1 MDSDILM
8 TEAVAAE
15 QKVSLFS
22 PLTMDLKA
30 AVDALATA
38 LDRSP
43 HATQDMTILR
53 SFVADPENVNKAQL
67 LDCVSRLMLRHDL
80 TLFIVQTF
88 RPLAVDLVARWLA
101 PRFLDF
107 LISND
112 NIHIVYRIESTAKA
126 FSVILPIAP
135 QTKSLAVT
143 FFAQSPS
150 LFERLNYIDSHNELE
165 NELASNSALIELLL
179 ATYRLLSYST
189 STFAPLWSWS
199 PLFSLLSSTS
209 SNTVRYL
216 TILCLSR
223 VYGITDQQTAQALQ
237 AITNCNDAPVEEFFV
252 EIDNQKVDLRALTIL
267 EQERLAKAQISMLAN
282 NYSTDDTNL
291 HLRDDDLSTLT
302 IDLCGVILPKPHG
315 PVDEVIDDA
324 KKTEPL
330 VLTDTTAKNLHTIG
344 LALSIGAP
352 VLLEGVTGAGKTA
365 LVEEVARKV
374 GRRNELVKIHLG
386 DQTDSKVLLGTYV
399 ATSTP
404 GSFKWQP
411 GVLTA
416 AVREGRWVL
425 IEDIDLAPAEVIS
438 MLLPLLETRHLFI
451 PSRGEKL
458 KAKEGFQL
466 FATRSLLPSKGGRVV
481 RRAGGAETSIG
492 ASLWTKVHVEPL
504 SKPELDLVI
513 HKKFHNISFLSKEV
527 MRVFETII
535 DIYQDPNF
543 SSLASSTMG
552 RFISTRDLMKWCYRI
567 NVLVGAK
574 TQQNGSQGHAI
585 TDFGMDEAV
594 RQDLFSEAIDC
605 FCGMISNYQSWV
617 TILEKI
623 GQVLQLSR
631 EMVNLYIAQYKP
643 NLNISETTI
652 SIGRVNFDRT
662 SNGKDQSGSMVKRER
677 KRPFATTSHALRL
690 LERIA
695 VCVHLNEPILLVGET
710 GTGKTT
716 VVQHLADM
724 MDQNLVVVNLS
735 QQSDSSDLLGGFK
748 PVDGKI
754 IAIPLK
760 EEFDKL
766 FERTFSVKKNAK
778 FLDMLRKTYVHKKWP
793 NFAAMLRQ
801 AVKMAD
807 ARFEAEQD
815 QKEDAQK
822 KKKVSSPQLRNA
834 WKQFTAR
841 LSQFEVQQSQMENK
855 FVFSF
860 LEGSLVKAVRRG
872 DWILLDEIN
881 LATTETLECLSG
893 LLQDASGSL
902 LLTEKGDAEP
912 IKRHP
917 NFRVFACM
925 NPATDVGK
933 RDLPPGLRNRFTEFY
948 VHPPDS
954 RREDLL
960 QIVRQYLSN
969 VVAGD
974 ERACEDVADFYLE
987 AKKLAAEHKL
997 VDGANQRPH
1006 FSMRTLARALTYI
1019 NQISASYG
1027 LRRSLYEGFCMT
1039 FMTPLDKESTALL
1052 RDLIFKTLLR
1062 GIKNPNH
1069 LITQIPKQP
1078 SDDFVQFGYFW
1089 LEKGPQGEEDPN
1101 NFILTPSVESNLY
1114 NLARVVMSGKF
1125 PVLIQGPTSS
1135 GKTSMVE
1142 YVAKRTGHRFVRI
1155 NNHENTDLQEY
1166 LGTYI
1171 SNADGKLVFQEGVLV
1186 EALRKGYWIVLDELN
1201 LAPSD
1206 VLEALNRLLD
1216 DNRELLIPE
1225 TQEIVK
1231 PHPQFMLFATQNP
1244 AGLYGGRKALSRA
1257 FRNRFLELYFD
1268 DIPEAELETIL
1279 SKRCSMAPSYCQKL
1293 VQVYKALMERRQS
1306 TRIFEQK
1313 HGFITLRDLFRW
1325 AGRDAMGYQELA
1337 EHGYMLLAERCR
1349 KAEEKLVVKE
1359 VLEKVMKV
1367 KIDEDKLYDC
1377 EDLEEFAVYDQILKQ
1392 NTGKGNKL
1400 VWTKA
1405 MRRLFSLVT
1414 RCIRFNEPVLLVG
1427 ETGCGKTTVCQML
1440 AETMQKNLSI
1450 VNCHQN
1456 TETAD
1461 LLGGQR
1467 PVRNKNS
1474 SEYEL
1479 KTELLQVLGDRTQL
1493 NLDSSMLDLM
1503 DEFNALGLS
1512 TEDEHIRDLQLKC
1525 KKARTLFE
1533 WHDGP
1538 LVQTLKDGDFFLLD
1552 EISLADDSVLERL
1565 NSVLEPHRLLVLAEK
1580 GGKNVEE
1587 LYAKDGFQ
1595 FFATMNPGGDY
1606 GKKELSPALR
1616 NRFTE
1621 IWVPA
1626 VSDKEDLVQ
1635 IIDEQLQ
1642 HDSLAG
1648 YGLRMLEF
1656 IDWYSNTLGQT
1667 RLVVSLRDILSWVNF
1682 MNSSVSQG
1690 LDASTA
1696 FVHGG
1701 CLVLLDGLGSHASSG
1716 SLLSGNTL
1724 RDFRLKCLRHMI
1736 DIKGNRLL
1744 SERDIIGDKSNS
1756 VVNSDQQMS
1765 IGPFHIPRGSHG
1777 NEKIKF
1783 TLLAPTTSDNAMRVV
1798 RAMQVRKPIL
1808 LEGSPGVGKTS
1819 LVSAL
1824 AAASGHK
1831 LVRINLSEQTD
1842 LMDLFG
1848 SDLPVEGGNSGEFA
1862 WRDAPF
1868 LQAMKAGDW
1877 VLLDELNLASQ
1888 SVLEGLNS
1896 CLDHRGAVY
1905 IPELDREFFCAEQF
1919 RVFGAQNPLQ
1929 QGGGRKGLPKS
1940 FVNRFTQVYVE
1951 QLDADDLLF
1960 ICSHLFPTVDPTV
1973 MKKMIEFNTL
1983 MYDETMIHC
1992 TFGRRGSPWEFNL
2005 RDVFRWLELMQKTD
2019 NLSLGHVPDPS
2030 QYLETIYLQRMRTE
2044 DDRLY
2049 AIRLYEKTF
2058 HTKFVRNT
2066 HPYYHVSRSHVQVGH
2081 SLLSRRASIAGVSS
2095 LEQEQHLLQSSLGP
2109 LETLMK
2115 CVEMNWMA
2123 IVNGPSSSGKTTL
2136 IRLLSSL
2143 TGNVLEEF
2151 AMNGG
2156 VDTMELLGGFEQ
2168 VDLARHRQVVRTRLQ
2183 QLTISVTK
2191 TLLHALTVNVE
2202 DVDRRKHIISQI
2214 RQLSDAFHTF
2224 DHQHRMNDV
2233 LTNTTEPNSDKFDYV
2248 LIERIL
2254 EHVQACSGSD
2264 DKAIEIVRSIR
2275 MNVEELQVLEASS
2288 VSGRFEW
2295 IDGVLI
2301 NALEKGH
2308 WLLIDNANLCNPSV
2322 LDRLNPLFENNGVLM
2337 VNERGL
2343 VDGEVKVIKPHPNFR
2358 MFMTVDP
2365 RNGELSRAMRNRGV
2379 EIALVGSSWISSE
2392 QSVKNLA
2399 NSIGIRGSKL
2409 PLLLRDFHQHVVEKN
2424 KFAKDLNSRD
2434 LLMLCQFLYER
2445 LQRGQSFI
2453 SAAHESL
2460 AQVYPL
2466 SDIASDETLT
2476 SLMHML
2482 ETIPAEA
2489 EDFKNVVAPAACPH
2503 IISGSLLK
2511 ENSAFATVSLQGAV
2525 LFAFFVDPSRF
2536 SELPHL
2542 ADRAIETAAEYFI
2555 ETTSFQDYQLRLQW
2569 LRHVATQNP
2578 ERAATAASAKIS
2590 QAISAVLSH
2599 PLSQAQF
2606 SHHIHLAKI
2615 LNISPNL
2622 LHSMPMDLTQNPQF
2636 ASSVRSITENHIA
2649 KKEIQLFWN
2658 QIENTG
2664 KAQKL
2669 LVRLVTLEYADNE
2682 MRRSAE
2688 KLKVG
2693 SLTVLQQSYCYVQ
2706 GRLNENQ
2713 LSHPI
2718 IATLYTVLETAK
2730 QTVLTWINEVHY
2742 LDASHETFDQFTKL
2756 LDDRSNLLAS
2766 LQTPE
2771 LNLGDLL
2778 ILLKMFKKTAL
2789 SLTIVEGAKADTL
2802 NAQLRE
2808 MVSFFDLNT
2817 GKSMKLLWNFF
2828 RPMTL
2833 STQRVFEVERSI
2845 NEVAASISYFASDK
2859 DETFD
2864 PSNIAFHA
2872 SNELKSNLIEGAATL
2887 YVIDEDKSKNA
2898 MQLARSLSSVPELVK
2913 SQLQELSKHLASES
2927 RVTLPSVWSL
2937 ALLPI
2942 LDHASTI
2949 NEMELI
2955 TKIMHTLADQILD
2968 MNKLDDIREQTN
2980 RIKDFDMK
2988 NTSRD
2993 AMHLVPYQR
3002 LVWLLDGIQETH
3014 VEKVRPYV
3022 ASLLRDI
3029 SSNWHRRLWRNS
3041 YLHNSVFNLKN
3052 SEVGAKIPHV
3062 TAGPSS
3068 LYQAIESLTCFN
3080 ISVSINNMPVD
3091 AFEIALTELKRLRSY
3106 LVTKHDTVD
3115 RFSVELNLVIQNA
3128 HQMFVALSRKMDS
3141 SISNNC
3147 IAMFR
3152 SLDSMLSS
3160 LAPKSLTSS
3169 LSSTHMAKVQS
3180 TLAELI
3186 TQASKLDLPEVYM
3199 YGLKC
3204 IVECCSALQAKD
3216 ETMFLRSIGK
3226 ARAQLAVSFIL
3237 SYIPN
3242 YPLDPIAKPRMKVDL
3257 LQKMRENLQT
3267 SIAVR
3272 REIEQCFTGRS
3283 TNEAIEKQLQ
3293 QVANIDQTLNSSLVT
3308 FSLRPTQS
3316 QLGGIF
3322 VDLHHLKENMVM
3334 NHALSLMKDL
3344 DSLDD
3349 AETLLHREL
3358 LLQDNTLQFID
3369 RAMTKY
3375 PIYRDL
3381 LQPLLDAV
3389 HELKYGVRLM
3399 INNIKSTESAEN
3411 AVIEKIISAMARY
3424 PSTNVGAEDLDW
3436 HMLAEPHKVA
3446 VVKHIIFSRPSID
3459 RKWAFYL
3466 RYLIV
3471 VLQRLVMDIG
3481 NHGHLQAH
3489 DVAAIDNVYS
3499 EISRVW
3505 KASEEHAKKLA
3516 IEEEQLYKTRVRKH
3530 DGVTDEEIDEADLK
3544 RMFADFSEEF
3554 DDLMDDEGN
3563 RKANEHDDLDVE
3575 ESNVLDDDDVY
3586 LIGKLHLKMFALYSH
3601 ADYQSHNTLPTRDIR
3616 NRSYQMAGQLSALA
3630 TSPGSHT
3637 LDTICRA
3644 GHLMNVQYAV
3654 NRLEASNE
3662 SSDAESAIYDF
3673 YKSENVG
3680 EAKRIHPIL
3689 NAMKI
3694 RILELLDQWPEHAV
3708 LQQLVTIIDRLVGFP
3723 IVSPIAKLLTGIELL
3738 LQKSEDWE
3746 AYASKDVSV
3755 KEHRDAIIA
3764 LIVRWRQLELNCWPK
3779 LLAAQEQYSQD
3790 GSYKWWFHLYDTVIT
3805 TSIQTGSAE
3814 QDKENT
3820 KNLLAVLDHF
3830 LQSSPIGEFRTRLN
3844 LVDTFR
3850 RHLDAEAHFTEAAGG
3865 SDANYA
3871 ALSSVLANVHDYYSQ
3886 FSVYVQASLDRLRK
3900 PIEKELKDFVK
3911 IASWKDVNIY
3921 ALRQSAQKTHKQLHK
3936 CIRKYKDVLS
3946 RSTLE
3951 IIAAYNEEIAMYQ
3964 YGDEKKYGDA
3974 SVGFVNQLAASSDN
3988 WLVQSKIP
3996 STSVAL
4002 VDASS
4007 AKDRFKNMDR
4017 TFSRLQSFFKTDIL
4031 PVNSLL
4037 ADLPLEAFM
4046 TEVIQQIKTFQK
4058 ETPAELTDENK
4069 SHVKLQKVLKKKS
4082 LVDFLK
4088 QLKRLGLKIRVP
4100 VLAEQNQ
4107 DNTLVFRQ
4115 RKARLSMV
4123 LQDKDLLDQGLSYIS
4138 WAAPELVKLWDK
4150 ANNYYFNSVAR
4161 ISHLRSVSKV
4171 NVHTD
4176 ISLTE
4181 VERSVSA
4188 TEHMFGFLRQERAAL
4203 SRAELSMSLVQG
4215 ICVQLAAACSSQPLE
4230 MLEDAERL
4238 TIKKMAADKLV
4249 DILEQAVQLLNLE
4262 SAYTSIDNNIT
4273 QYLVQLLQDARGIQK
4288 DVNDIYKRVYLCP
4301 RSAHSVDTVLMSADV
4316 QLKLQETGDFFLSLG
4331 PRLDE
4336 IAEST
4341 PSVQHI
4347 LLPIIQHLDEV
4358 SKDQVSAIPADT
4370 VADLSSVQE
4379 QVHGAIDAIL
4389 TSIQDLRA
4397 LMPKDNVDESELEFG
4412 MPENHIRDQHAL
4424 QLNRLNALHLDV
4436 LGKRLVELLK
4446 TLSSYNHSTCVD
4458 LPSVSILLQQL
4469 YPFVQQHMLITQR
4482 TLCEVLLHHK
4492 AMAKLTYVLINSFT
4506 LIMKKGF
4513 CLPEGMADD
4522 EEGDGMDDNVQ
4533 GTGVGEGQGNKDVS
4547 DQIEDEEQVLGTQNE
4562 AEPAKDEKKD
4572 TKEEKNGLEME
4583 NDFEG
4588 ELEDIEQDEEDD
4600 NKKEDDDDEEDEE
4613 EMHDQV
4619 GDVDDLDP
4627 DAVDDKMWG
4636 DDNAEGLNE
4645 SDKTVDEDKS
4655 NGQQQDS
4662 DIVAKDEPESGE
4674 GKDQKPEKQQDDQ
4687 DQGDH
4692 EEGDG
4697 NEPEIDE
4704 EAEEGQDEEGQD
4716 NKPGEQMNAEIPEA
4730 ETLDL
4735 PDDLM
4740 MDGEEG
4746 DEEGGED
4753 FNDAMDLDDDHKGE
4767 EDEMMEE
4774 EGEAFKDKLEE
4785 AEPEVQGEDLPEE
4798 EAEGT
4803 AQVKE
4808 EEDEKNKE
4816 ENEENDR
4823 ENEGEN
4829 PREHEDDTEGAGK
4842 IEEDD
4847 EEESGHTGP
4856 DHEAP
4861 NADTIAD
4868 NQFGIQGSSGKA
4880 SSSAAGQQDGED
4892 EDAEESKSSEQ
4903 PQSKATDK
4911 QGKSEHGKDEA
4922 NIDES
4927 SNEPKSEDDKN
4938 ADPSKPNPQRS
4949 LGDALETWR
4958 RRLADVMDAD
4968 EDDDEEEV
4976 DEKKQN
4982 ENSDDV
4988 EVQDNHAF
4996 EYIKNDEE
5004 AHDMQTMGSA
5014 AQDQLKQLDL
5024 GAIDETVPE
5033 SEDQT
5038 AGEMDVDEMAEEAP
5052 AEQLDQ
5058 HPISS
5063 DKTDSKGAILN
5074 KRNPQ
5079 ESHIPEE
5086 GDILTTDGSVVA
5098 HEPLD
5103 EQDIEQLREDLE
5115 NKVSQWRDHGR
5126 DENTSREL
5134 WQQYENITHD
5144 LALGLCEQLRLI
5156 LEPTLATKLKGD
5168 YRTGKRLNM
5177 KKIIPYIA
5185 SQFKKDK
5192 IWLRRTKP
5200 SKRQYQVMISVD
5212 DSKSMSESHSV
5223 QLAYETLAL
5232 ISKAMSQLEV
5242 GDIAIT
5248 SFGERIQLLHP
5259 FDQPF
5264 TDESGASVLRQFT
5277 FNQDKTY
5284 VKKLVETSISLLE
5297 NAKNNHT
5304 GNGDLWQ
5311 LQLIISDGICE
5322 DHEALKALV
5331 REAAEHQIMIIFIV
5345 VDNKPEKDSI
5355 LNTTNVKYS
5364 MVNGKMSLQ
5373 MTPYLES
5380 FPFQYFLILRDINA
5394 LPEVLSDALRQY
5406 FSFVTA

>member
-1 MDSDILM
+1 MDRDTLM
-8 TEAVAAE
+8 TEAVTEEKNA
-15 QKVSLFS
+15 SLFS
-22 PLTMDLKA
+22 PLNMDLK
-30 AVDALATA
+30 VELDALVQVLHRLPT
-38 LDRSP
+38 SS
-43 HATQDMTILR
+43 QDMAALQAYA
-53 SFVADPENVNKAQL
+53 AD
-67 LDCVSRLMLRHDL
+67 LDHADKSQVLDSIARLMLRPDL
-80 TLFIVQTF
+80 TLYIVKTF
-88 RPLAVDLVARWLA
+88 RPLAIDLVARWLT

-107 LISND
+107 LVSPD
-112 NIHIVYRIESTAKA
+112 NFHTVYRIETMAKA
-126 FSVILPIAP
+126 FSVILPIVP

-150 LFERLNYIDSHNELE
+150 LFERLNYIDSYNHVE
-165 NELASNSALIELLL
+165 NGIASNTALIDLLL
-179 ATYRLLSYST
+179 TTYRLLSYSAA
-189 STFAPLWSWS
+189 SFSPLWSWS
-199 PLFSLLSSTS
+199 PLFSLLSSSTT
-209 SNTVRYL
+209 NTVRYL

-223 VYGITDQQTAQALQ
+223 VYGITDKKTSEALH
-237 AITNCNDAPVEEFFV
+237 ALTNCNEAEVEEFLV
-252 EIDNQKVDLRALTIL
+252 DIDSQKVDLRALTIF
-267 EQERLAKAQISMLAN
+267 EQERLAKAQIEMLAN
-282 NYSTDDTNL
+282 SRYNKQPSAYL
-291 HLRDDDLSTLT
+291 AEGDLSALT
-302 IDLCGVILPKPHG
+302 IDLCGILLPKPQQHVNENG
-315 PVDEVIDDA
+315 EVA
-324 KKTEPL
+324 KKVEPL
-330 VLTDTTAKNLHTIG
+330 VLTETTAKNLHTIG
-344 LALSIGAP
+344 LALSMGAP

-374 GRRNELVKIHLG
+374 GRLNELVKIHLG

-411 GVLTA
+411 GVLTT

-438 MLLPLLETRHLFI
+438 MLLPLLESRHLFI

-466 FATRSLLPSKGGRVV
+466 FATRSLIPSKGGRVV
-481 RRAGGAETSIG
+481 RRSGGANTSIG
-492 ASLWTKVHVEPL
+492 SSLWTKVEVEPL
-504 SKPELDLVI
+504 SQTELDLVI
-513 HKKFHNISFLSKEV
+513 RKKFINLASFSKEV
-527 MRVFETII
+527 MKVFLTIV

-574 TQQNGSQGHAI
+574 QNGATGKSIAEL
-585 TDFGMDEAV
+585 GMDEAV

-605 FCGMISNYQSWV
+605 FCGMISNYAHWV

-623 GQVLQLSR
+623 GESLQLSR

-643 NLNISETTI
+643 SLNITETSI
-652 SIGRVNFDRT
+652 NIGRVNFDKKSRAKEQ
-662 SNGKDQSGSMVKRER
+662 GALVKRER

-760 EEFDKL
+760 EEFEKL

-778 FLDMLRKTYVHKKWP
+778 FIEMVRKTYIHKKWV
-793 NFAAMLRQ
+793 NFAAVLRQ

-807 ARFEAEQD
+807 ARFEAEQE
-815 QKEDAQK
+815 QKADAEK
-822 KKKVSSPQLRNA
+822 KKKISSPQLRNG
-834 WKQFTAR
+834 WKQFAAR
-841 LSQFEVQQSQMENK
+841 LSEFEVQQSQMENK

-1006 FSMRTLARALTYI
+1006 YSMRTLARALTYI

-1039 FMTPLDKESTALL
+1039 FMTPLDKESTSIL
-1052 RDLIFKTLLR
+1052 RDLIYKTLLK
-1062 GIKNPNH
+1062 GVKNPGH

-1089 LEKGPQGEEDPN
+1089 LEKGPQDEEDPN
-1101 NFILTPSVESNLY
+1101 NFILTPSVEVNLF

-1166 LGTYI
+1166 LGTYV
-1171 SNADGKLVFQEGVLV
+1171 SNAEGKLVFQEGVLV

-1279 SKRCSMAPSYCQKL
+1279 SKRCAMAPSYCQKL

-1377 EDLEEFAVYDQILKQ
+1377 EALEEFAIYDKILKEQ
-1392 NTGKGNKL
+1392 TGTGNKL

-1405 MRRLFSLVT
+1405 MRRLYSLVT

-1440 AETMQKNLSI
+1440 AETKAKNLSI

-1479 KTELLQVLGDRTQL
+1479 KAELLQVLGDRTEL
-1493 NLDSSMLDLM
+1493 NLDSSILDLM

-1512 TEDEHIRDLQLKC
+1512 SDEDHVRELQQKC

-1626 VSDKEDLVQ
+1626 VSDKTDLIQ

-1642 HDSLAG
+1642 HKALDG
-1648 YGLRMLEF
+1648 YGLKILEF
-1656 IDWYSNTLGQT
+1656 IDWYSNALGQT

-1682 MNSSVSQG
+1682 MNSSIAQG
-1690 LDASTA
+1690 LDARTA

-1716 SLLSGNTL
+1716 SLLSGSTL
-1724 RDFRLKCLRHMI
+1724 RDFRLKCLRHMV
-1736 DIKGNRLL
+1736 DIKGKRLL
-1744 SERDIIGDKSNS
+1744 SERDIIETKSNH
-1756 VVNSDQQMS
+1756 VVISDDQFS
-1765 IGPFHIPRGSHG
+1765 IGPFHIPRGPHG

-1905 IPELDREFFCAEQF
+1905 IPELDREFFCAKEF

-1960 ICSHLFPTVDPTV
+1960 ICSHLFPTIDQNI
-1973 MKKMIEFNTL
+1973 MKQMIEFNTL
-1983 MYDETMIHC
+1983 MYEETMINC
-1992 TFGRRGSPWEFNL
+1992 TFGRKGSPWEFNL
-2005 RDVFRWLELMQKTD
+2005 RDVFRWLELMQKVD
-2019 NLSLGHVPDPS
+2019 NMSLGHVPDPS
-2030 QYLETIYLQRMRTE
+2030 QYLETIYLQRLRTE
-2044 DDRLY
+2044 EDRHHT
-2049 AIRLYEKTF
+2049 IRLYEKIF
-2058 HTKFVRNT
+2058 KCHFKRSVY
-2066 HPYYHVSRSHVQVGH
+2066 PYYHVSRTHLQVGNAFLH
-2081 SLLSRRASIAGVSS
+2081 RRATIASVGT
-2095 LEQEQHLLQSSLGP
+2095 LEQQQHLLQSSLAP

-2123 IVNGPSSSGKTTL
+2123 IINGPSSSGKTTL
-2136 IRLLSSL
+2136 IRLLSNL

-2168 VDLARHRQVVRTRLQ
+2168 VDLARHRQVIRTRLHR
-2183 QLTISVTK
+2183 LTTSVTK
-2191 TLLHALTVNVE
+2191 SLMDSLAASGDNIEQRVQVIAHV
-2202 DVDRRKHIISQI
+2202 
-2214 RQLSDAFHTF
+2214 RQLNDAFFTF
-2224 DHQHRMNDV
+2224 EHQHKMNEASTSQAE
-2233 LTNTTEPNSDKFDYV
+2233 LNTEKFDYV

-2254 EHVQACSGSD
+2254 DHVQSCNVQL
-2264 DKAIEIVRSIR
+2264 DKEDSINLIR
-2275 MNVEELQVLEASS
+2275 TGIDELKVLEASS

-2301 NALEKGH
+2301 NALENGH

-2379 EIALVGSSWISSE
+2379 EISLIDSSWMSNE
-2392 QSVKNLA
+2392 QSVKNLVNA
-2399 NSIGIRGSKL
+2399 SGIRGSKL
-2409 PLLLRDFHQHVVEKN
+2409 PLLLRDFHQHVV
-2424 KFAKDLNSRD
+2424 AKSRFSKELNARD
-2434 LLMLCQFLYER
+2434 LLMVCEFLYER
-2445 LQRGQSFI
+2445 LQRGQDFI
-2453 SAAHESL
+2453 SAAKESL
-2460 AQVYPL
+2460 SQVYPL
-2466 SDIASDETLT
+2466 AGMAADDDSIV
-2476 SLMHML
+2476 SLMNLL
-2482 ETIPAEA
+2482 ENVPADA
-2489 EDFKNVVAPAACPH
+2489 DDFKQLVAPAACPH
-2503 IISGSLLK
+2503 IISGNFLK
-2511 ENSAFATVSLQGAV
+2511 ENSVFATISLQGAV
-2525 LFAFFVDPSRF
+2525 LFALLIDQYRFTQDP
-2536 SELPHL
+2536 ELSQQSL
-2542 ADRAIETAAEYFI
+2542 ETAAQYFI
-2555 ETTSFQDYQLRLQW
+2555 ETTTFQDYQLRMQW

-2578 ERAATAASAKIS
+2578 ERTSTSMSAKIS
-2590 QAISAVLSH
+2590 QSISTVLSH
-2599 PLSQAQF
+2599 SLSQSMF
-2606 SHHIHLAKI
+2606 DLHSRLSS
-2615 LNISPNL
+2615 LLDISPEYLNAL
-2622 LHSMPMDLTQNPQF
+2622 PMDLSQNPQF
-2636 ASSVRSITENHIA
+2636 AASIRTIVRHHEDKHELKTVW
-2649 KKEIQLFWN
+2649 Q
-2658 QIENTG
+2658 QILCTS
-2664 KAQKL
+2664 KAQQL
-2669 LVRLVTLEYADNE
+2669 LVRLVMLEYTDND

-2688 KLKVG
+2688 KLKLG
-2693 SLTVLQQSYCYVQ
+2693 NLTVLQQSYCHGQ

-2718 IATLYTVLETAK
+2718 IASLYPAMEATK
-2730 QTVLTWINEVHY
+2730 QTVLDWINQNGY
-2742 LDASHETFDQFTKL
+2742 LDASQEVFKLIAKL
-2756 LDDRSNLLAS
+2756 LDDRNNLMVL
-2766 LQTPE
+2766 LNITE

-2778 ILLKMFKKTAL
+2778 ILLKMFKKTAV
-2789 SLTIVEGAKADTL
+2789 S
-2802 NAQLRE
+2802 LRE
-2808 MVSFFDLNT
+2808 LDVGPAEPLVSLLQSMVSTFDLAT
-2817 GKSMKLLWNFF
+2817 GKSMKLLWNHF
-2828 RPMTL
+2828 RPTTL
-2833 STQRVFEVERSI
+2833 STQGLFDVEQNI
-2845 NEVAASISYFASDK
+2845 LNVASSISYFTSDMT
-2859 DETFD
+2859 ETCD
-2864 PSNIAFHA
+2864 PSNIAFHIN
-2872 SNELKSNLIEGAATL
+2872 NEVKGNVIEGAATL
-2887 YVIDEDKSKNA
+2887 YVIDEDSSKNA
-2898 MQLARSLSSVPELVK
+2898 LQLAKSLVSVPELLK
-2913 SQLQELSKHLASES
+2913 AQLEDLRKQLIIES
-2927 RVTLPSVWSL
+2927 NVSAPSVWSL
-2937 ALLPI
+2937 ALLPVV
-2942 LDHASTI
+2942 DHTSMI
-2949 NEMELI
+2949 KEMEVISNL
-2955 TKIMHTLADQILD
+2955 MHSLCTFPLD
-2968 MNKLDDIREQTN
+2968 KSKLDTVRQLASYV
-2980 RIKDFDMK
+2980 KDFDM
-2988 NTSRD
+2988 NNSSRSP
-2993 AMHLVPYQR
+2993 MHLVPYQR
-3002 LVWLLDGIQETH
+3002 LIWLLEGIDESNA
-3014 VEKVRPYV
+3014 EKARPYMT
-3022 ASLLRDI
+3022 SLLRDLTY
-3029 SSNWHRRLWRNS
+3029 NWHDRLWRSS
-3041 YLHNSVFNLKN
+3041 YLHNSIFNLKN
-3052 SEVGAKIPHV
+3052 SETGAKVPQV
-3062 TAGPSS
+3062 TAGSGS
-3068 LYQAIESLTCFN
+3068 IYEAVETLACLN
-3080 ISVSINNMPVD
+3080 IVVSVNNMPVNVFDD
-3091 AFEIALTELKRLRSY
+3091 AVAELKKLRSH
-3106 LVTKHDTVD
+3106 LMSKSEPVN
-3115 RFSVELNLVIQNA
+3115 RFAMELNLVIQNA
-3128 HQMFVALSRKMDS
+3128 YQMFIALTRQKGSVTPSTCVSVFENLDLILSKLSKQYPVEALSQTLATELHDAVVALAKE
-3141 SISNNC
+3141 
-3147 IAMFR
+3147 
-3152 SLDSMLSS
+3152 LSGME
-3160 LAPKSLTSS
+3160 LPEAYILG
-3169 LSSTHMAKVQS
+3169 VQS
-3180 TLAELI
+3180 VVDSI
-3186 TQASKLDLPEVYM
+3186 TS
-3199 YGLKC
+3199 LKAND
-3204 IVECCSALQAKD
+3204 STQ
-3216 ETMFLRSIGK
+3216 FLRCIGR
-3226 ARAQLAVSFIL
+3226 ARAFLALGFIQ
-3237 SYIPN
+3237 SYVPN
-3242 YPLDPIAKPRMKVDL
+3242 YPLDPTAKPRMKVQL
-3257 LQKMRENLQT
+3257 LQTSKSHLEM

-3272 REIEQCFTGRS
+3272 REIEQCFTGND
-3283 TNEAIEKQLQ
+3283 TNETIEKELQ
-3293 QVANIDQTLNSSLVT
+3293 QISQIDETLDSSLVT
-3308 FSLRPTQS
+3308 FSLRPAQS

-3322 VDLHHLKENMVM
+3322 IDLHHLKESIVN
-3334 NHALSLMKDL
+3334 NHASALIKDL
-3344 DSLDD
+3344 NSIDSSDK
-3349 AETLLHREL
+3349 LLHREA

-3369 RAMTKY
+3369 RATSKY
-3375 PIYRDL
+3375 PMYRDL

-3399 INNIKSTESAEN
+3399 VNNFNDTEIAEN
-3411 AVIEKIISAMARY
+3411 TVIEKIISALAKY
-3424 PSTNVGAEDLDW
+3424 PSTNVDVQDLDW
-3436 HMLAEPHKVA
+3436 HLLAEPRKLA
-3446 VVKHIIFSRPSID
+3446 VVRHIIFSRSSIS

-3466 RYLIV
+3466 KYLIV
-3471 VLQRLVMDIG
+3471 ILQRLVLDIG
-3481 NHGHLQAH
+3481 NYGHLQPH
-3489 DVAAIDNVYS
+3489 DVAAIDDIYS

-3505 KASEEHAKKLA
+3505 KASEEHAKKVA
-3516 IEEEQLYKTRVRKH
+3516 MEEEQLYKTRVRKH

-3544 RMFADFSEEF
+3544 RMFADFSEDF
-3554 DDLMDDEGN
+3554 VDLMDEN
-3563 RKANEHDDLDVE
+3563 LNEDTRAAPEEIEVE
-3575 ESNVLDDDDVY
+3575 EANVLDDEDVY
-3586 LIGKLHLKMFALYSH
+3586 LIGKLHLKLFSMYSYSAH
-3601 ADYQSHNTLPTRDIR
+3601 QEENSLPTKDIR
-3616 NRSYQMAGQLSALA
+3616 SRSYDMAGQLSALA
-3630 TSPGSHT
+3630 TTPANYM
-3637 LDTICRA
+3637 LDVVCRH
-3644 GHLMNVQYAV
+3644 GHLVNVQSTIE
-3654 NRLEASNE
+3654 RLEATGAQ
-3662 SSDAESAIYDF
+3662 SSGSQPAIYDF
-3673 YKSENVG
+3673 YQSENVG
-3680 EAKRIHPIL
+3680 EAKRIYPIL

-3694 RILELLDQWPEHAV
+3694 RVLDLLDQWPEHAV
-3708 LQQLVTIIDRLVGFP
+3708 LQQLVVVIDRLLGFP

-3746 AYASKDVSV
+3746 AYASKDVSI
-3755 KEHRDAIIA
+3755 KEHRDAVVA
-3764 LIVRWRQLELNCWPK
+3764 LIVSWRQLELNSWPK

-3805 TSIQTGSAE
+3805 TSVQTGSDE
-3814 QDKENT
+3814 KNTENT
-3820 KNLLAVLDHF
+3820 KNLLSVLDHF
-3830 LQSSPIGEFRTRLN
+3830 LQSSPIGEFKSRLN
-3844 LVDTFR
+3844 MVDSFR
-3850 RHLDAEAHFTEAAGG
+3850 HHLDVESHFTDRAGG
-3865 SDANYA
+3865 SGTNYKI
-3871 ALSSVLANVHDYYSQ
+3871 LSTILYNVHEYYSQ
-3886 FSVYVQASLDRLRK
+3886 FSSAVQAMLERLRK

-3946 RSTLE
+3946 RSTLDV
-3951 IIAAYNEEIAMYQ
+3951 IGAYNEEISMYQ
-3964 YGDEKKYGDA
+3964 YGDEKKYND
-3974 SVGFVNQLAASSDN
+3974 VNHGFVSQLSAQTDA
-3988 WLVQSKIP
+3988 WLVKSKVP
-3996 STSVAL
+3996 SIVIGDQA
-4002 VDASS
+4002 D

-4017 TFSRLQSFFKTDIL
+4017 TFTRLQSYFKSDIL
-4031 PVNSLL
+4031 PTNPLL

-4058 ETPAELTDENK
+4058 ETPTVLTDENK
-4069 SHVKLQKVLKKKS
+4069 SQIKLQKVLKKKS
-4082 LVDFLK
+4082 LGDFLK

-4100 VLAEQNQ
+4100 VLAEQNK
-4107 DNTLVFRQ
+4107 DNALVFRQ
-4115 RKARLSMV
+4115 RKAEISLV
-4123 LQDKDLLDQGLSYIS
+4123 LQDRDLLDEPLSYIS
-4138 WAAPELVKLWDK
+4138 WAAPELIKLWEK
-4150 ANNYYFNSVAR
+4150 ANTYYFSSVAR
-4161 ISHLRSVSKV
+4161 ISHLRNVSTI
-4171 NVHTD
+4171 NVHPD

-4181 VERSVSA
+4181 VERSMSA
-4188 TEHMFGFLRQERAAL
+4188 TEHMLAFLRQERSAL
-4203 SRAELSMSLVQG
+4203 SKAEMNMSLLQG
-4215 ICVQLAAACSSQPLE
+4215 ISVQIAATCAQSNLRSFETSENLI
-4230 MLEDAERL
+4230 
-4238 TIKKMAADKLV
+4238 IKKMAVDKLV
-4249 DILEQAVQLLNLE
+4249 DVLDQ
-4262 SAYTSIDNNIT
+4262 T
-4273 QYLVQLLQDARGIQK
+4273 VQLLQLQSVHTTIDTDLVQMLSQLLHDTRSVQK
-4288 DVNDIYKRVYLCP
+4288 DINGVYKQVYLYP
-4301 RSAHSVDTVLMSADV
+4301 SSTHSVDIILVNEDV
-4316 QLKLQETGDFFLSLG
+4316 EFKLKTTNEFFRQVQDRLVDISSFAPDMQHMLYAISQHVAELLNSGDKAKSSHV
-4331 PRLDE
+4331 
-4336 IAEST
+4336 IC
-4341 PSVQHI
+4341 
-4347 LLPIIQHLDEV
+4347 EV
-4358 SKDQVSAIPADT
+4358 SVIQD
-4370 VADLSSVQE
+4370 

-4389 TSIQDLRA
+4389 TSIQDMRSLST
-4397 LMPKDNVDESELEFG
+4397 KVDFDESELEYG
-4412 MPENHIRDQHAL
+4412 MPENHIRDQHAN
-4424 QLNRLNALHLDV
+4424 QIARLNALHLDV
-4436 LGKRLVELLK
+4436 LGKRLLDLLN
-4446 TLSSYNHSTCVD
+4446 TLSTYTNAPNSDNIAVIS
-4458 LPSVSILLQQL
+4458 SLLQQL
-4469 YPFVQQHMLITQR
+4469 YPFVQQHLLITQR
-4482 TLCEVLLHHK
+4482 TLCDVLLHHK

-4513 CLPEGMADD
+4513 CLPEGMEDD
-4522 EEGDGMDDNVQ
+4522 AEGDGLDDNVQ
-4533 GTGVGEGQGNKDVS
+4533 GTGVGEGQGSKDVS

-4562 AEPAKDEKKD
+4562 MEQAKDEKND

-4583 NDFEG
+4583 NDFDG
-4588 ELEDIEQDEEDD
+4588 DLEDIEQDEDDD
-4600 NKKEDDDDEEDEE
+4600 NQKEEDDDEEEDEE
-4613 EMHDQV
+4613 MDDQV

-4636 DDNAEGLNE
+4636 DDSAEGLNE

-4662 DIVAKDEPESGE
+4662 DIVAKEESSDAKE
-4674 GKDQKPEKQQDDQ
+4674 QTSEQQQDDNNE
-4687 DQGDH
+4687 QGDN

-4704 EAEEGQDEEGQD
+4704 EAEEGEEEDGQD

-4740 MDGEEG
+4740 MDGDEGEEG
-4746 DEEGGED
+4746 EEEKGED
-4753 FNDAMDLDDDHKGE
+4753 FNDSMDVDEQGQ

-4774 EGEAFKDKLEE
+4774 EGEAFKDKLDE
-4785 AEPEVQGEDLPEE
+4785 AEPEGDDGQDIQEEADGTAQMKDEEKEEE
-4798 EAEGT
+4798 EA
-4803 AQVKE
+4803 
-4808 EEDEKNKE
+4808 KE
-4816 ENEENDR
+4816 ENEGGE
-4823 ENEGEN
+4823 EGDN
-4829 PREHEDDTEGAGK
+4829 PQDHQDNAEEGGK
-4842 IEEDD
+4842 IEEDED
-4847 EEESGHTGP
+4847 EQAGQHGP
-4856 DHEAP
+4856 DHEVP

-4868 NQFGIQGSSGKA
+4868 NQFGVQGSSGKA
-4880 SSSAAGQQDGED
+4880 SSSTAGQQEGDD
-4892 EDAEESKSSEQ
+4892 EDAEESASKEE
-4903 PQSKATDK
+4903 PQSKRQDK
-4911 QGKSEHGKDEA
+4911 QGKSEHGKDDATAQAE
-4922 NIDES
+4922 ET
-4927 SNEPKSEDDKN
+4927 SNEPKNEEDKTN
-4938 ADPSKPNPQRS
+4938 DPNQPNPQRS
-4949 LGDALETWR
+4949 LGDALEAWK
-4958 RRLADVMDAD
+4958 RRLADVTDAA
-4968 EDDDEEEV
+4968 DEEEGEDA
-4976 DEKKQN
+4976 DEKKQD
-4982 ENSDDV
+4982 EAADEID
-4988 EVQDNHAF
+4988 VQDNHAF

-5004 AHDMQTMGSA
+5004 SHDMQTMGSA

-5024 GAIDETVPE
+5024 GAMDETVPE
-5033 SEDQT
+5033 SEDQV
-5038 AGEMDVDEMAEEAP
+5038 AGEMDVDEPQEDTSDTLP
-5052 AEQLDQ
+5052 Q
-5058 HPISS
+5058 HPIDS
-5063 DKTDSKGAILN
+5063 DKTDMKGAILN

-5079 ESHIPEE
+5079 QTSEE
-5086 GDILTTDGSVVA
+5086 GETLTTDGSVIA
-5098 HEPLD
+5098 HEPM
-5103 EQDIEQLREDLE
+5103 EEKDIENLREELE
-5115 NKVSQWRDHGR
+5115 NKVSQWRDQGR
-5126 DENTSREL
+5126 DENVSREL

-5264 TDESGASVLRQFT
+5264 TDDSGASVLRQFT
-5277 FNQDKTY
+5277 FGQEKTY

-5297 NAKNNHT
+5297 NAKNNHA

-5311 LQLIISDGICE
+5311 LQLIVSDGICE